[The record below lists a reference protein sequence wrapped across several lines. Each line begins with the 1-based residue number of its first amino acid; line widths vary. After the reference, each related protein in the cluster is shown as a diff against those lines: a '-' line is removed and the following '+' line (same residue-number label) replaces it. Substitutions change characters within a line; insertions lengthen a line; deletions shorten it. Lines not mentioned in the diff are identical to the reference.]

1 MGLVF
6 KELKIYLERK
16 LWVIKSYKHLKI
28 ENVTKIKKVRG
39 SFHKETML
47 EISSELFQIILE

>member
-47 EISSELFQIILE
+47 EISSEGINQN